1 MMFDLSVPGTVPGNK
16 LLARP
21 VVLWSW
27 SLKCTNSQLKR
38 SCLCVYSNIQHSR
51 DSLGVNV
58 NVNRVC
64 V

>member
-38 SCLCVYSNIQHSR
+38 SCLCVYSNIPGIA
-51 DSLGVNV
+51 LV
-58 NVNRVC
+58 
-64 V
+64 